1 MGKKS
6 RRDRGGGSSNGM
18 TTDDPPPFHG
28 EDVASSNT
36 SGGGGK
42 SNTAGAKY
50 THREVEAMVSPP
62 GILDLFQ
69 ARDWPHRTGDPIG
82 DPALFTMPM
91 SEGPGLRSHP
101 CENCGQGCQMIHD
114 NVLCWKCKGTFCFH
128 CTTRHL
134 GDPSA
139 VMGMSRHDIVP
150 TGWGT
155 CPSCDEP
162 LRAIALIPV
171 FRQTKESI
179 DSPSPMVPTR
189 SLVLEEI
196 DYAMVQSQLAINGGI
211 GRDDNKNKL
220 IDEVTHAINGIN
232 YYTSLFPGGKLGGK
246 AR

>member
-6 RRDRGGGSSNGM
+6 RRDRGGRNG
-18 TTDDPPPFHG
+18 TAADDPPPFHG
-28 EDVASSNT
+28 EEMAPNRGEKSADAS
-36 SGGGGK
+36 
-42 SNTAGAKY
+42 GAKY

-101 CENCGQGCQMIHD
+101 CEHCGQGCQMIHD

-139 VMGMSRHDIVP
+139 VMSMSRHDIVHK
-150 TGWGT
+150 GWGT
-155 CPSCDEP
+155 CPSCTEP

-171 FRQTKESI
+171 FRQVKESM
-179 DSPSPMVPTR
+179 DSPSPTVSTR
-189 SLVLEEI
+189 SLVLEEMDDAFLRVKMI
-196 DYAMVQSQLAINGGI
+196 CDGEIEGGDKSMAI
-211 GRDDNKNKL
+211 
-220 IDEVTHAINGIN
+220 EEATHAINAIN
-232 YYTSLFPGGKLGGK
+232 YHASLSPGGKLGGK
-246 AR
+246 DR